1 MNIDIRVYKN
11 NELKYSQN
19 TSQCNQIVRTTICDK
34 VIFLDYLKIENAE
47 RWLNY
52 MTRLGYDYEI
62 EKDNVI
68 IHLDDK
74 DSYKRYC
81 KFICFR
87 AIVMDPTLS
96 LVLDYLD
103 NNKPSRILAP
113 LFAHYYYTAFKKN
126 KDGINFN
133 PFYHRFL
140 FNQLNKKTYQGLFNL
155 SYISAPITLEQ
166 FNEIGNKKCNN
177 KNLILLNDVK
187 FEFNGNYIHCFVQ
200 QNVIDYHFI
209 KPTKQK
215 TQYSSM
221 ISFLNEELEESFR
234 KKDFK
239 FDNTYEDFLSFYKFY
254 MNKCKNN
261 VYSDE
266 VKKIQEFYKN
276 K

>member
-1 MNIDIRVYKN
+1 MNIQICKN
-11 NELKYSQN
+11 NNVTYSQSTN
-19 TSQCNQIVRTTICDK
+19 QCNQIVRTTSCDK
-34 VIFLDYLKIENAE
+34 VIFLDYLKLEDAE

-52 MTRLGYDYEI
+52 MIRLGYDYEI
-62 EKDNVI
+62 DEKNVI

-74 DSYKRYC
+74 DNYKRYC

-87 AIVMDPTLS
+87 AIVMDPTLF

-113 LFAHYYYTAFKKN
+113 LFAHYYYTAFKKT
-126 KDGINFN
+126 KDGIHFN
-133 PFYHRFL
+133 PLYFRFL
-140 FNQLNKKTYQGLFNL
+140 FNKINLKTYQKLYTL

-166 FNEIGNKKCNN
+166 FNEIGNKKCGSINTRLYDDI
-177 KNLILLNDVK
+177 KSDYDSA
-187 FEFNGNYIHCFVQ
+187 YIHCFVQ
-200 QNVIDYHFI
+200 QNIIDYHFI
-209 KPTKQK
+209 KPTKNK
-215 TQYSSM
+215 TQFSNM

-239 FDNTYEDFLSFYKFY
+239 FNNTYEDFLGFYKFY